1 MLGEKFLYQRMQV
14 RKCSSDGKHDLLFRR
29 KMCSDFQRKN
39 LPNLLRP
46 CFAIYIPRLQ
56 GTIEAHTQ
64 SQRVLMLA
72 RKRDEIFIT
81 QHTAKGA
88 TGAPLASHTCP
99 TADYQ
104 APALMASGSTQS
116 LRTGRKVS
124 QSVRTLSHS
133 WIRIP

>member
-1 MLGEKFLYQRMQV
+1 MKVGKSKSGGKYDFLFCCKV
-14 RKCSSDGKHDLLFRR
+14 GG
-29 KMCSDFQRKN
+29 DFLRKN

-88 TGAPLASHTCP
+88 TGAPLASHTYP

-104 APALMASGSTQS
+104 APAVMASGSTQS
-116 LRTGRKVS
+116 LKTGRKVS

-133 WIRIP
+133 WISIP